1 MEPSKTE
8 NLARELTVREA
19 KLPEK
24 VREWRAKLST
34 KAKQERRF
42 RFYSLYGLI
51 SHLDTLRGGV
61 GTGSRQPRGAW
72 SGRGQLCANRTPRTR
87 AMARGTWPRVVRQ
100 KLPVPS
106 CAAGLYP
113 QGKRQTATARGSRPS
128 GTEWCSARCC

>member
-61 GTGSRQPRGAW
+61 GTGSRQPRGAR
-72 SGRGQLCANRTPRTR
+72 SSFFRSFTI
-87 AMARGTWPRVVRQ
+87 RVFCR
-100 KLPVPS
+100 LILSPS
-106 CAAGLYP
+106 QFSSFSVINVSMGGL
-113 QGKRQTATARGSRPS
+113 R
-128 GTEWCSARCC
+128 